1 MRRLRIAKRR
11 VALARRGRRARRR
24 LVARTAD
31 GGAQPVCR
39 GGDRRG
45 GAPSAARRRRKR
57 RAGARPIPTDPERD
71 SGFIVLGMGK
81 LGGGE
86 LNYSS
91 DIDLILLYD
100 PARSPLRTRDGAQIV
115 LHPAGPRSGAHSRRA
130 HRRWLCV
137 SHRSA
142 AAPRPALDAAGDV
155 GRRRR
160 STYYETVGQNW
171 ERAALIKARPVA
183 GDRAA
188 GAAVSRASCN
198 PLSGARTSIS
208 RRSRT
213 STRSSARSRRI
224 SGGGRIAVE
233 GHDIK
238 IGRGGIREI
247 EFFAQTQQ
255 LIWGGR
261 LRELRVA
268 PTCDGAAPPRRRRPD
283 RPGDGRAR

>member
-11 VALARRGRRARRR
+11 VALARRGRRACRE

-31 GGAQPVCR
+31 GGAQPLCR

-45 GAPSAARRRRKR
+45 GRAICCAPPRPSGSIAPSD
-57 RAGARPIPTDPERD
+57 PEDPERG
-71 SGFIVLGMGK
+71 SGLIVLAMGK

-100 PARSPLRTRDGAQIV
+100 PSGAPGLAHDECPIAVQ
-115 LHPAGPRSGAHSRRA
+115 PACPRSGAHSRRA
-130 HRRWLCV
+130 HRRWLCF
-137 SHRSA
+137 SHRPA

-155 GRRRR
+155 GRSGADLLRKRRAELGARRHDQGPPGGRRPPRGAALSRR
-160 STYYETVGQNW
+160 SC
-171 ERAALIKARPVA
+171 
-183 GDRAA
+183 
-188 GAAVSRASCN
+188 S
-198 PLSGARTSIS
+198 PLSGASISIS

-213 STRSSARSRRI
+213 SIRSSARSRRTRAAA
-224 SGGGRIAVE
+224 RIAVE

-238 IGRGGIREI
+238 LGRGGIREI

-261 LRELRVA
+261 LRELRVRA
-268 PTCDGAAPPRRRRPD
+268 DLHGAAPARRRRPH
-283 RPGDGRAR
+283 RRGEPPTR